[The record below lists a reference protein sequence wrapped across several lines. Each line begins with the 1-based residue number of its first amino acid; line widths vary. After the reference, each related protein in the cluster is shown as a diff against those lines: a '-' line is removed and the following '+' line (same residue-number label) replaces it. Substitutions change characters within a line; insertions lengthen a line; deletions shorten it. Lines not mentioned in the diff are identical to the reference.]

1 MESEFWHECWEQGR
15 LGFHQQ
21 EYNRHMVRFFP
32 GLNLA
37 RGAHVLVPLCGKSRD
52 MLWLHEQGYRVTGIE
67 LSERAV
73 RDFFEE
79 NALDA
84 GIREIDGGTAWKT
97 GTLEILCCDL
107 FETGL
112 DFLDPVDAV
121 YDRAALPALPGHMR
135 REYATLVTQHL
146 PLNTITLLLAMEY
159 PQQQMEGPPFSVS
172 PAEIEMLFGLDH
184 KIDVLRS
191 EACLDTHARWKDKG
205 LTRLVEHVYR
215 LQKIRNPSP

>member
-15 LGFHQQ
+15 LGFHQ
-21 EYNRHMVRFFP
+21 EDYNRHMVRFFP

-37 RGAHVLVPLCGKSRD
+37 HGAHVLVPLCGKSRD
-52 MLWLHEQGYRVTGIE
+52 MLWLREQGYRVTGIE

-73 RDFFEE
+73 GDFFEE

-112 DFLDPVDAV
+112 DVLDPVDAV
-121 YDRAALPALPGHMR
+121 YDRAALPALPGYMR
-135 REYATLVTQHL
+135 REYATLMTQHL

-184 KIDVLRS
+184 EIDVLRS
-191 EACLDTHARWKDKG
+191 EACLDTHARWKDRG
-205 LTRLVEHVYR
+205 LTRLVENVYR